1 MGPGYAAGGMWRQS
15 PHLCKATSI
24 RPSPGK
30 AQGMTSVEQRIED
43 LEMRIA
49 YQDKTIADLNDVIT
63 AQWKKIE
70 KLERQLQRLD
80 EEVQSL
86 DSRDAP
92 PVTRPPHY

>member
-1 MGPGYAAGGMWRQS
+1 
-15 PHLCKATSI
+15 
-24 RPSPGK
+24 
-30 AQGMTSVEQRIED
+30 MTSVEQRIED